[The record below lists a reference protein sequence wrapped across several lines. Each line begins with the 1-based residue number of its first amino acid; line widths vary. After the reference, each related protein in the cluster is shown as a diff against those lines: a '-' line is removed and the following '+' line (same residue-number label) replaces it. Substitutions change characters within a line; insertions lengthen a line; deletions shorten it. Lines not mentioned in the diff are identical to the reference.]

1 MIVGVRLDHRLVHGQ
16 VAVAWTHHLNVSRII
31 LVSDAVY
38 ADEFQTTV
46 IKMSKPAGV
55 KLNIFSVEKALEKMP
70 KVEQLNDR
78 IFIVFGTVEDLSR
91 FVKGYPKLSEVNYG
105 GTKKRENTKEITETI
120 FLDPKEV
127 DETKEILSSG
137 VKIFIQQLPSSKR
150 TELTLSNL

>member
-1 MIVGVRLDHRLVHGQ
+1 M
-16 VAVAWTHHLNVSRII
+16 
-31 LVSDAVY
+31 
-38 ADEFQTTV
+38 
-46 IKMSKPAGV
+46 
-55 KLNIFSVEKALEKMP
+55 
-70 KVEQLNDR
+70 
-78 IFIVFGTVEDLSR
+78 EDLSR

>member
-46 IKMSKPAGV
+46 MKMSKPAGV

-91 FVKGYPKLSEVNYG
+91 FVKGYPKLSEVN
-105 GTKKRENTKEITETI
+105 
-120 FLDPKEV
+120 
-127 DETKEILSSG
+127 
-137 VKIFIQQLPSSKR
+137 
-150 TELTLSNL
+150 